1 MTTGSLGYIKQ
12 QPKKHRQRLP
22 MQKII
27 FTFSLLVFFHSIILA
42 ATQINPCEF
51 VRLGM
56 PKTVGEIEESVV
68 LVLRDDDTKLT
79 NEKAG
84 LKEVLMGV
92 EYESDLDRCLGQYQ
106 AYTKIV
112 ATGTFRAD
120 AVPGGI
126 FGGDHAYASG
136 YVKLQIDNDVILEQ
150 SISIADKQVALPL
163 SFGVALGQGVQGSV
177 SWTPTWSILQ
187 TQEQNFKTNVG
198 YIQTPTDTW
207 IDHPPKTKISF
218 TKTVALHM
226 GASVVKTGTAY
237 ASVSILS
244 PVSQNMVIHAN
255 GLNPLRPLMTF
266 RSKP

>member
-1 MTTGSLGYIKQ
+1 MTTGILAILILINNNRKN
-12 QPKKHRQRLP
+12 RQRLT

-27 FTFSLLVFFHSIILA
+27 FTFFLSAFIHSIILA
-42 ATQINPCEF
+42 VTQINPCEF
-51 VRLGM
+51 VRPGM
-56 PKTVGEIEESVV
+56 PKTVGEIGESEV
-68 LVLRDDDTKLT
+68 LSS
-79 NEKAG
+79 NERAK
-84 LKEVLMGV
+84 LKEALMGV

-106 AYTKIV
+106 AYTKIE
-112 ATGTFRAD
+112 ATGTIRVD

-177 SWTPTWSILQ
+177 SWTPTWSISQ

-226 GASVVKTGTAY
+226 GAAVVKTGTAY
-237 ASVSILS
+237 ASVKILS
-244 PVSQNMVIHAN
+244 PLGQNMVIHAN
-255 GLNPLRPLMTF
+255 GLTPLRPLMTF